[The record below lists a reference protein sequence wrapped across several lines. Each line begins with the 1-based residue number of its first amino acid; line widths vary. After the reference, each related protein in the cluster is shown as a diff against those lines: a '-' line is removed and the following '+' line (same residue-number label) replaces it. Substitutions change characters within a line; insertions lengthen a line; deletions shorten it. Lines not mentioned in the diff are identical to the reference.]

1 MNKEQ
6 NILKTIPTY
15 NSGEVEQTIQF
26 LKKQY
31 EQQQSVQ
38 KLLQE
43 DDFDGKAQVVKDFV
57 ERNDAEITDQLT
69 RLTTLVE
76 DIKTIVKE
84 NEALES
90 DQEEYNELMSDEKT
104 VDVTKNLKKLTE
116 LKSEAMTF
124 LERAGIKTL
133 LN

>member
-15 NSGEVEQTIQF
+15 NSADVEQTIQF

-38 KLLQE
+38 ALLQE

-57 ERNDAEITDQLT
+57 ERNDIEISDQLE
-69 RLTTLVE
+69 RLTNVVE
-76 DIKTIVKE
+76 NIKTIVKE

-90 DQEEYNELMSDEKT
+90 DQNEYNELMTDEKT

-124 LERAGIKTL
+124 LERAGIKTP

>member
-6 NILKTIPTY
+6 NILKTIPAY
-15 NSGEVEQTIQF
+15 NSADVEQTIQF

-38 KLLQE
+38 TLLQE
-43 DDFDGKAQVVKDFV
+43 NDFDGKAQVVKDFV
-57 ERNDAEITDQLT
+57 ERNDAEISDQLE
-69 RLTTLVE
+69 RLTNVVE
-76 DIKTIVKE
+76 NIKTIVKE

-90 DQEEYNELMSDEKT
+90 DQNEYNELMTDEKT

-124 LERAGIKTL
+124 LERAGIKTP

>member
-15 NSGEVEQTIQF
+15 NSADVEQTIQF

-31 EQQQSVQ
+31 EQQQSIQ
-38 KLLQE
+38 TLLQE
-43 DDFDGKAQVVKDFV
+43 DDFDGKTQIVKDFV
-57 ERNDAEITDQLT
+57 ERNEGEISDQLE

-90 DQEEYNELMSDEKT
+90 DQEEYNELMSDDKT
-104 VDVTKNLKKLTE
+104 AHVTHSLKKLSE

-124 LERAGIKTL
+124 LERAGIKTP

>member
-6 NILKTIPTY
+6 HILKTIPTY
-15 NSGEVEQTIQF
+15 SSTDVEQTIQF

-43 DDFDGKAQVVKDFV
+43 EDFDGKAQVVKDFV
-57 ERNDAEITDQLT
+57 ERNDEEITDQLD
-69 RLTTLVE
+69 RLTAIVE
-76 DIKTIVKE
+76 NIKTIVKE
-84 NEALES
+84 NELLEN
-90 DQEEYNELMSDEKT
+90 DQEEYNQLMSDEKT
-104 VDVTKNLKKLTE
+104 LEVNQKMIKITE
-116 LKSEAMTF
+116 LRSEAMTF
-124 LERAGIKTL
+124 LERAGIKTP

>member
-38 KLLQE
+38 TLLQE
-43 DDFDGKAQVVKDFV
+43 EDFDGKAQLVKDFV
-57 ERNDAEITDQLT
+57 ERNDAEITDQLD

-104 VDVTKNLKKLTE
+104 AHINQNIIKISE

-124 LERAGIKTL
+124 LERAGIKTP